1 MTVLKRIEHFTGL
14 NPILLIFALFVPI
27 AIILEFSHASPTF
40 ILLAS
45 ALAIIPL
52 AGMIGEG
59 TEALAEKVGQRAGGL
74 LNATLGNAAELIIAI
89 VALRQGLV
97 DLVLA
102 SITGSIL
109 GNLLLVLGLALLVGG
124 LKNGVQRFNAAN
136 AGIDATLL
144 VLSVFALAIPSFFNQ
159 ALEPDFQRVEFLSIG
174 VAVVILIMYG
184 LTILYSF
191 TAHKTD
197 EQADGDAHAAAPTHA
212 PVTSHAPTVAK
223 NATVPD
229 PVAREAHAPVGWSTP
244 HALIVLVVA
253 VGFIALLSEFL
264 VGAVEPVTEALG
276 LSEFFLGIILIPLVG
291 NAAEHFVAVT
301 VARKNLMDLS
311 LSIAIGSSLQI
322 ALFVAPA
329 LVFISLALGHPMP
342 LEFTSY
348 EVLAVAAAAL
358 IAAFVSLDG
367 KSIWLEGAMLLMLYV
382 ILAVSFFFL

>member
-1 MTVLKRIEHFTGL
+1 MNSALKRIEHFTGL
-14 NPILLIFALFVPI
+14 SPILLIFAIFVPV
-27 AIILEFSHASPTF
+27 AIIFEFTHASPTL

-124 LKNGVQRFNAAN
+124 IKHGVQKFNAAN

-159 ALEPDFQRVEFLSIG
+159 ALEPDFQRVESLSIG
-174 VAVVILIMYG
+174 VAVAILVMYG

-191 TAHKTD
+191 TAQTHAEAETH
-197 EQADGDAHAAAPTHA
+197 DGHAPAAAPN
-212 PVTSHAPTVAK
+212 AK
-223 NATVPD
+223 VPD
-229 PVAREAHAPVGWSTP
+229 PVAREAHAPLGWSTA

-264 VGAVEPVTEALG
+264 VGAVEPVTESLG
-276 LSEFFLGIILIPLVG
+276 LSEFFLGVILIPLVG
-291 NAAEHFVAVT
+291 NAAEHFVAVQ
-301 VARKNLMDLS
+301 VAMKNKMDLS

-322 ALFVAPA
+322 ALFVAPL
-329 LVFISLALGHPMP
+329 LVFISLAMGNPMP

-348 EVLAVAAAAL
+348 EVLAVAAAAI

-382 ILAVSFFFL
+382 ILAVAFFFL

>member
-1 MTVLKRIEHFTGL
+1 MNSVLKRIEHFTGL
-14 NPILLIFALFVPI
+14 GPILLIFAIFVPL
-27 AIILEFSHASPTF
+27 AIFFEFTHASPTL

-109 GNLLLVLGLALLVGG
+109 GNLLLVLGLALLAGG
-124 LKNGVQRFNAAN
+124 IKHGVQKFNAAN
-136 AGIDATLL
+136 AGIDDTLL

-159 ALEPDFQRVEFLSIG
+159 ALEPDFQRVEMLSIG
-174 VAVVILIMYG
+174 VAVAILVMYG

-191 TAHKTD
+191 TSHGTAEAH
-197 EQADGDAHAAAPTHA
+197 DAHAVAP
-212 PVTSHAPTVAK
+212 
-223 NATVPD
+223 NAQVPD
-229 PVAREAHAPVGWSTP
+229 PVAREAHATLGWSTT

-291 NAAEHFVAVT
+291 NAAEHFVAVQ
-301 VARKNLMDLS
+301 VAMKNKMDLS

-322 ALFVAPA
+322 TLFVAPL
-329 LVFISLALGHPMP
+329 LVFISLALGNPMP

-367 KSIWLEGAMLLMLYV
+367 KSIWLEGAMLLVLYV
-382 ILAVSFFFL
+382 ILAVAFFFL